1 MMEGATKCRKC
12 GEWKDNRQILTIEV
26 YKPISWA
33 HTFYEICRDCYD
45 GLSKLMIQYVE
56 GE

>member
-1 MMEGATKCRKC
+1 MEGATKCSKC
-12 GEWKDNRQILTIEV
+12 GEWKDNRQILPIDV
-26 YKPISWA
+26 YRPISWA

-45 GLSKLMIQYVE
+45 ELSKLIIQYME